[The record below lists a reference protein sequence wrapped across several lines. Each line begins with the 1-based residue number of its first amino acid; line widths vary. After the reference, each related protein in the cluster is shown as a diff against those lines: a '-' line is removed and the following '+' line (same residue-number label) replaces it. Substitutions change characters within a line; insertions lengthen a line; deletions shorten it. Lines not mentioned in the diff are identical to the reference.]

1 MGATNSST
9 MKNTITTNVVNDFM
23 QNISTE
29 LETSNS
35 AEMDLA
41 QELQFNMPNAS
52 LDGCN
57 IDISQRQ
64 NGTLKATL
72 DVLADISDEQ
82 EAELVTQITNA
93 QEQAL
98 DQANE
103 DLAVGL
109 DNEANTE
116 NEISQTVE
124 NSLRMSIEKT
134 FTNMNYIRASGSQ
147 KAQIDLEGLMCID
160 SDITVDQ
167 NQQMAMVAE
176 NLSET
181 ISDSVQDGEAVS
193 TIVNEQSQ
201 VVSQTNTGMG
211 TSSSGSSCSSS
222 VLIVG
227 AAVAAAVMGGGK
239 GEDGGMPGKSGKKRG
254 GAEGV
259 TPPSEG
265 INWGLVIGI
274 LVVGSVILA
283 VVSYIVKYYTPEYPC
298 PSEEECSK
306 GWDDIGGGTSSV
318 DSKLL
323 RKYHNCRIRHRARGI
338 KPRLFRPT
346 CETYCAYATRE
357 AGTPGFSP
365 NPLKWLFCIG
375 ELFESK
381 EEEEEEEEGGATDG
395 ETDGATDG
403 AADGAADGFQ
413 NYKPKEIPEGYGNY
427 Y

>member
-9 MKNTITTNVVNDFM
+9 MKNTTTTNVINDFM
-23 QNISTE
+23 QSINTE
-29 LETSNS
+29 LETSNR
-35 AEMDLA
+35 AEMDLS

-52 LDGCN
+52 IDGCN
-57 IDISQRQ
+57 IDIRQTQ

-72 DVLADISDEQ
+72 DALANITEEQ
-82 EAELVTQITNA
+82 ETELATQIANA

-98 DQANE
+98 AQANE
-103 DLAVGL
+103 DLAVGI

-116 NEISQTVE
+116 NEITNNVE
-124 NSLRMSIEKT
+124 NSLRMSIDKT
-134 FTNMNYIRASGSQ
+134 FQNMNYVRASGSQ

-167 NQQMAMVAE
+167 NQQMAIVAE

-181 ISDSVQDGEAVS
+181 ISDSVQDGEGVS
-193 TIVNEQSQ
+193 GIVNSQ
-201 VVSQTNTGMG
+201 TQTVKQTNTGMG
-211 TSSSGSSCSSS
+211 TASSGSSCCSS

-227 AAVAAAVMGGGK
+227 AAVAAAVMGGK
-239 GEDGGMPGKSGKKRG
+239 GEDGGMPGKKRG

-259 TPPSEG
+259 TPPKD

-274 LVVGSVILA
+274 LVIGSVILA
-283 VVSYIVKYYTPEYPC
+283 VVSYIIYIYTPEFPC

-306 GWDDIGGGTSSV
+306 AWDDIGGGTDNV
-318 DSKLL
+318 DSALL
-323 RKYHNCRIRHRARGI
+323 RKYNNCRIRHRARGI
-338 KPRLFRPT
+338 KPQMFRPT
-346 CETYCAYATRE
+346 CESYCAYVTRE
-357 AGTPGFSP
+357 AGTPGFPS
-365 NPLKWLFCIG
+365 NPFKWLFCIG

-395 ETDGATDG
+395 
-403 AADGAADGFQ
+403 AADGAADGATDGATETFQ

>member
-35 AEMDLA
+35 AEMDLS

-176 NLSET
+176 NLS
-181 ISDSVQDGEAVS
+181 D
-193 TIVNEQSQ
+193 
-201 VVSQTNTGMG
+201 
-211 TSSSGSSCSSS
+211 
-222 VLIVG
+222 L
-227 AAVAAAVMGGGK
+227 
-239 GEDGGMPGKSGKKRG
+239 
-254 GAEGV
+254 
-259 TPPSEG
+259 
-265 INWGLVIGI
+265 
-274 LVVGSVILA
+274 
-283 VVSYIVKYYTPEYPC
+283 
-298 PSEEECSK
+298 
-306 GWDDIGGGTSSV
+306 SV
-318 DSKLL
+318 DWLTKSSLFKPCLSNKVPIKLATLPVPNTRILKLSKFL
-323 RKYHNCRIRHRARGI
+323 KCVFNSSY
-338 KPRLFRPT
+338 PT
-346 CETYCAYATRE
+346 LAIE
-357 AGTPGFSP
+357 AE
-365 NPLKWLFCIG
+365 C
-375 ELFESK
+375 
-381 EEEEEEEEGGATDG
+381 
-395 ETDGATDG
+395 
-403 AADGAADGFQ
+403 
-413 NYKPKEIPEGYGNY
+413 
-427 Y
+427 